1 MADIWIKVLTPATS
15 YALLTLDE
23 LKAILNV
30 PLTDTSDDTQ
40 LSMWIDQYSD
50 VIATMCQRTF
60 AYEEVQETWRG
71 DSMPFDCPRLF
82 LSHYPVADADLESV
96 ESPKG
101 SVIDPTTYEVENGS
115 GKVRISGYWAEP
127 VVVKYWGGYKLP
139 DDAPPALKTACGL
152 LIQAARMHA
161 RLGATGGI
169 RGLTHGETRV
179 QYFDPMQM
187 FGKAGMAGP
196 LQTATDAV
204 NALLS
209 AYMRIPI

>member
-23 LKAILNV
+23 LKAILNI
-30 PLTDTSDDTQ
+30 TTTAEDAQ

-71 DSMPFDCPRLF
+71 DSMPFDAPRLF
-82 LSHYPVADADLESV
+82 LSHYPVAEADLESV
-96 ESPKG
+96 ESPLG
-101 SVIDPTTYEVENGS
+101 SVLDPTAYEIENGS
-115 GKVRISGYWAEP
+115 GKMRIGGYWAEP
-127 VVVKYWGGYKLP
+127 IVVKYWGGYQLP
-139 DDAPPALKTACGL
+139 DEAPAALKAACSL
-152 LIQAARMHA
+152 LIQAARTQSRMLA
-161 RLGATGGI
+161 AGGLRSI
-169 RGLTHGETRV
+169 SHGDTHV
-179 QYFDPMQM
+179 QYQGPAQV
-187 FGKAGMAGP
+187 FGKSGFAMP

-209 AYMRIPI
+209 AYMRYPV